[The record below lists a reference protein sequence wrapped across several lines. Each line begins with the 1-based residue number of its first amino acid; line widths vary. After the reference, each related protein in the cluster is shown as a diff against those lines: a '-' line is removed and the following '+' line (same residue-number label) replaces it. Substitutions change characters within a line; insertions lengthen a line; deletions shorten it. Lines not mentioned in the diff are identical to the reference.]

1 MAVLVPAVV
10 SFFAAGG
17 AAGIAAAGAAV
28 AAGTAGLAAY
38 ATLATVAGGFLSTI
52 GGLTKSQKL
61 AKFGGYLSLAGGV
74 GQIAGSLMGAGSAAA
89 GEVAKEG
96 AEAIADGA
104 AADVA
109 TEGAASLFDASSAV
123 GEQAAGQAA
132 GQAANAAGSA
142 GSALGPP
149 GEMLAAGGQQAGSAM
164 SVEALNQPSL
174 IDQARMVKTPALDM
188 GFGTTGLTAP
198 AGSPVS
204 MPLTGSENALAGMAA
219 QIQNPSHLQS
229 LLDSGNALNKV
240 GGFLK
245 NNKELVQLVGSGVE
259 AITDPRR
266 EMFDAQ
272 MSLMEQRR
280 RRLNQP
286 IRLGQMAAPTVQP
299 LPIGG

>member
-17 AAGIAAAGAAV
+17 AAGIAAAAGAV
-28 AAGTAGLAAY
+28 AAGTATLGAF

-52 GGLTKSQKL
+52 GGLTKNQKL

-123 GEQAAGQAA
+123 GEQAAGQAT
-132 GQAANAAGSA
+132 NAAGSA

-219 QIQNPSHLQS
+219 QIQNPSHLKS
-229 LLDSGNALNKV
+229 LLDNGNALNKV

-299 LPIGG
+299 LPVMG

>member
-1 MAVLVPAVV
+1 MAVIVPAVV

-52 GGLTKSQKL
+52 GGLTKNQKL
-61 AKFGGYLSLAGGV
+61 AKFGGYLSLAGGI
-74 GQIAGSLMGAGSAAA
+74 GQVANSLMGGASSSLVSEAAKESAEGLSGTALGEAAGEGAAEA
-89 GEVAKEG
+89 LSKGIPVGELGGEVAKN
-96 AEAIADGA
+96 
-104 AADVA
+104 
-109 TEGAASLFDASSAV
+109 AAS
-123 GEQAAGQAA
+123 AG
-132 GQAANAAGSA
+132 

-149 GEMLAAGGQQAGSAM
+149 GEMLASGGGEVAGQALTMDAIQQ
-164 SVEALNQPSL
+164 QPS
-174 IDQARMVKTPALDM
+174 IMEQARIARQPTLDM
-188 GFGTTGLTAP
+188 GFGQTGLTAP
-198 AGSPVS
+198 GATVAA
-204 MPLTGSENALAGMAA
+204 MPSKLAGVASE
-219 QIQNPSHLQS
+219 IQNPSHLQS
-229 LLDSGNALNKV
+229 LLDSGSNSLGKV
-240 GGFLK
+240 GSFLK

-259 AITDPRR
+259 AMTDPRR

-299 LPIGG
+299 LPVMG

>member
-17 AAGIAAAGAAV
+17 AAGIAAAAGAV
-28 AAGTAGLAAY
+28 AAGTATLGAF

-52 GGLTKSQKL
+52 GGLTKNQKL

-123 GEQAAGQAA
+123 GEQAAGQAT
-132 GQAANAAGSA
+132 NAAGSA

-219 QIQNPSHLQS
+219 QIQNPSHLKS
-229 LLDSGNALNKV
+229 LLDNGNALNKV

-299 LPIGG
+299 LPMGG

>member
-1 MAVLVPAVV
+1 MAVIVPAVV

-38 ATLATVAGGFLSTI
+38 ATLATVAGGFLATI
-52 GGLTKSQKL
+52 GGLTKNQKL

-123 GEQAAGQAA
+123 GEQAAGQAT
-132 GQAANAAGSA
+132 NAAGSA

-219 QIQNPSHLQS
+219 QIQNPSHLKS
-229 LLDSGNALNKV
+229 LLDNGNALNKV

-245 NNKELVQLVGSGVE
+245 NNKELATIGGDLLKGGMGVYARQAE
-259 AITDPRR
+259 WD
-266 EMFDAQ
+266 DQ
-272 MSLMEQRR
+272 MSLMDARR

-286 IRLGQMAAPTVQP
+286 IRLGQMVAPAVQP

>member
-52 GGLTKSQKL
+52 GGLTKNQKL

-123 GEQAAGQAA
+123 GEQAAGQAT
-132 GQAANAAGSA
+132 NAAGSA